1 MDCCISRKGSVVA
14 TQILVRWPKPT
25 LWDDCIYAFRSLPF
39 DHSNTVEA
47 SSWLDGQEEPQPIT
61 EQSLFDKIELV
72 IEADNELCVL
82 ISKGA
87 LGSLYRW
94 MGTQGLLPIQEE
106 I

>member
-1 MDCCISRKGSVVA
+1 MDCCISRKGSTVA
-14 TQILVRWPKPT
+14 TQIIVRWPKPT

-39 DHSNTVEA
+39 EYSNTVEA
-47 SSWLDGQEEPQPIT
+47 SSWLDVEGNAIV
-61 EQSLFDKIELV
+61 EQALFDKIELV

-94 MGTQGLLPIQEE
+94 MGTQGLLPPE
-106 I
+106 II